1 MRPGASGGRHSGRS
15 GASTGRPA
23 VKLLAERLGRTD
35 KLDRLRCIRSDGSET
50 ATAMPRQG
58 ILPHDLVHYVVESRL
73 GWRHGFLGMIAAGF
87 DIGWTMEQT
96 HDPANRTIADQ
107 AIHAEAV
114 VESLQAQLWS
124 GAFDEALF
132 LDGVRSACEARGR
145 SVPELAPGAGQTL
158 FDAALAL
165 NARWQQV
172 PFHGTLE
179 LEMPEA

>member
-1 MRPGASGGRHSGRS
+1 MKLIAERQGRS
-15 GASTGRPA
+15 
-23 VKLLAERLGRTD
+23 D
-35 KLDRLRCIRSDGSET
+35 KLDRLRCIRRDGSGT

-58 ILPHDLVHYVVESRL
+58 ILPHDLVHYVVESGL

-96 HDPANRTIADQ
+96 HDPANQAIADQ

-124 GAFDEALF
+124 DAFDEVLF

-145 SVPELAPGAGQTL
+145 SVPALAPGVGAAL
-158 FDAALAL
+158 FEQALAL
-165 NARWQQV
+165 NGRWQQV
-172 PFHGTLE
+172 PFHGTLA
-179 LEMPEA
+179 LEMSEA